1 MGYLRQDPLQDLLD
15 PDYVISDADNADPTT
30 SGQWLF
36 QDVTADGDTTTG
48 GTDWTLSTCCGTYE
62 ITFLCLMA
70 GYLVIIYFLWN
81 TMIMKPMKLIAVFVH
96 EMGHA
101 TACWMTC
108 GSVKAIE
115 VYGNEGGVTKY
126 VGGWRWFIIPAGYV
140 GGAFWGAFFVVLS
153 GNRWASFGAAILFC
167 VGMTASMF
175 FSPNR
180 TMVMLNLG
188 FILLTV
194 GFILIDQLV
203 ITPFLQFLTLFY
215 GVFIGSFSVFD
226 IYDDLITR
234 TVEGS
239 DAHACHKLIPC
250 CMPRCVGVQFA
261 ILAIAFQGLGLYFA
275 LVWMASS

>member
-1 MGYLRQDPLQDLLD
+1 MGYLRQDHLLRDLVD
-15 PDYVISDADNADPTT
+15 PDYVVSDADA
-30 SGQWLF
+30 QWLF
-36 QDVTADGDTTTG
+36 EDTANAAASAEEASDDKI
-48 GTDWTLSTCCGTYE
+48 DWTLSKCCNTDE
-62 ITFLCLMA
+62 IVFLSLLF
-70 GYLVIIYFLWN
+70 GYLVMIYFLWN
-81 TMIMKPMKLIAVFVH
+81 TALMKPMRLIAVFVH

-140 GGAFWGAFFVVLS
+140 GGSFWGAFFVVLS
-153 GNRWASFGAAILFC
+153 GNRWASLAAAIVFTC
-167 VGMTASMF
+167 GMVVSLF

-180 TMVMLNLG
+180 TMVFLNLG
-188 FILLTV
+188 FIVLTV
-194 GFILIDQLV
+194 VFVLV
-203 ITPFLQFLTLFY
+203 DFLAFSPFLQFLTLFY
-215 GVFIGSFSVFD
+215 GVFIGSFSIYD

-250 CMPRCVGVQFA
+250 CLPRCVGVQFA
-261 ILAIAFQGLGLYFA
+261 VVALGFQGLGLYLA
-275 LVWMASS
+275 LVWMSSAN